1 MDRKVLSLVRES
13 SDRTPSHS
21 NSLSNS
27 GHPKRVLRRNC
38 SDSDILDKD
47 VPSVDV
53 EGRTTNFNIQEL
65 MCIFLCIYRSPV
77 TW

>member
-1 MDRKVLSLVRES
+1 MDGKVLPLVRES
-13 SDRTPSHS
+13 SDCTP
-21 NSLSNS
+21 NSLSYS

-38 SDSDILDKD
+38 SDSDVLDKD

-53 EGRTTNFNIQEL
+53 EGRTSHFSIQEL
-65 MCIFLCIYRSPV
+65 ICIFLCIYRSPV